1 MRKSILG
8 NWRGVAGRCR
18 MIDGIRSGIVGIGVR
33 RGGCGSAW
41 LGHGTIEGRGEVVE
55 CRLG

>member
-33 RGGCGSAW
+33 RGGY
-41 LGHGTIEGRGEVVE
+41 H
-55 CRLG
+55 